1 MERFHLSAKYK
12 RIVMFILGL
21 GDMFLS
27 TFLFYYVWRRFYG
40 PFITKPFY
48 INGNW
53 IVVFVYIVVLFG
65 LNKLY
70 GGLKIGTLR
79 IIEIIYSQALS
90 LFITNFLAYVQI
102 CLIAHNIIW
111 FPPMVVLMAAQLSF
125 SVVWAYVSNLIYFRV
140 FPPRKMLLIYGTS
153 QGHRL
158 LAKLKTRSDKYM
170 ICGKISAHEP
180 LVDILTKIQ
189 SYTAVVLCDV
199 KSGTR
204 NSILK
209 FCYNNNI
216 RAYLTPKISDI
227 IVGNAFKMHIFDT
240 PLFLCSNKGFSMEQ
254 RFVKRTLDLVV
265 CTILVVLCMPIMV
278 FTAIAIK
285 LYDGGPIIFS
295 QKRLTRNG
303 RIFKLYKF
311 RSMITDAEKDGVAR
325 LSTKHDCRITPI
337 GKVIRKIRFDELPQ
351 LFNILKGDM
360 SFIGPRPERPEIAE
374 EYKKDMPE
382 FDFRL
387 KVKAGLT
394 GFAQV
399 LGKYNTVPY
408 DKLKLDLMY
417 IESYSILLDLKLVLM
432 TIKTLFL
439 NESTEGIADNSENA
453 LQNKV
458 LQENTLPEDLTEF
471 N

>member
-1 MERFHLSAKYK
+1 MNGFHLNAKYK
-12 RIVMFILGL
+12 RMVMFVLGIAY
-21 GDMFLS
+21 MFLS
-27 TFLFYYVWRRFYG
+27 TFLFYYVWKRFYG
-40 PFITKPFY
+40 PFITRPFY
-48 INGNW
+48 ISSNW

-79 IIEIIYSQALS
+79 IIEIIYSQGLA
-90 LFITNFLAYVQI
+90 LFITNFLAYLQI
-102 CLIAHNIIW
+102 CLIAHNLMW
-111 FPPMVVLMAAQLSF
+111 FPPMLVLVISQFSLSI
-125 SVVWAYVSNLIYFRV
+125 VWAYFSNLIYFRV
-140 FPPRKMLLIYGTS
+140 FPPRKMLLIYGTN
-153 QGHRL
+153 QGYRL

-170 ICGKISAHEP
+170 ICGKISAQEP
-180 LVDILTKIQ
+180 LVDILTEIQ
-189 SYTAVVLCDV
+189 DYTAVVLCDV
-199 KSGTR
+199 KSSVR

-216 RAYLTPKISDI
+216 RTYLTPKISDI
-227 IVGNAFKMHIFDT
+227 IVSNAFKMHIFDT

-254 RFVKRTLDLVV
+254 RFVKRTLDLVI
-265 CTILVVLCMPIMV
+265 CIILTVLALPFMLI
-278 FTAIAIK
+278 TAVAIK
-285 LYDGGPIIFS
+285 LQDGGPVIFS
-295 QKRLTRNG
+295 QERLTRNG
-303 RIFKLYKF
+303 KIFKLYKF
-311 RSMITDAEKDGVAR
+311 RSMVIDAEKDGVAR
-325 LSTKHDCRITPI
+325 LSTKHDSRITPV

-360 SFIGPRPERPEIAE
+360 SFIGPRPERPEIAK
-374 EYKKDMPE
+374 EYKTDMPE

-453 LQNKV
+453 LQSKI
-458 LQENTLPEDLTEF
+458 LQENNLPEDLTEF
-471 N
+471 Q